1 MAKIKQSLP
10 LLIALL
16 FGWLALVGLLFSVP
30 VINRLVL
37 GWASLLLAFAL
48 LLGALNL
55 LVVHLNR
62 TAKEG
67 NFYSFVLVLSML
79 TVFGMAITDANGRT
93 DGLLSN
99 YFIWV
104 QAPLEAALA
113 SLLAFFLLFAGFR
126 MFKQQRTFSVFLFL
140 LTAVVV
146 LLIDVLL
153 VTPWLPARFTQ
164 AVYSVQDIIQNII
177 VAAGMRGL
185 LIGIALG
192 AILLAIRMLVGLE
205 RPYNK

>member
-37 GWASLLLAFAL
+37 GWASLLMAFAL
-48 LLGALNL
+48 LLGVLNL
-55 LVVHLNR
+55 FVVHINR
-62 TAKEG
+62 TARER
-67 NFYSFVLVLSML
+67 NFYSFVLVLSMIGVF
-79 TVFGMAITDANGRT
+79 TVAVTDAQGRT
-93 DGLLSN
+93 NGLLGN
-99 YFIWV
+99 YFSWV

-126 MFKQQRTFSVFLFL
+126 MLKQQRSFAVFLFL

-153 VTPWLPARFTQ
+153 VTPWLPAPFLPTVLQ
-164 AVYSVQDIIQNII
+164 IQDVIQNII
-177 VAAGMRGL
+177 VVAGMRGL

-192 AILLAIRMLVGLE
+192 TILLAIRMLVGLE